1 MNNYK
6 LIHIFIFYKNEIK
19 ILKNLMYFYNITYIK
34 KYKKNKNF
42 FFYKSEKK
50 KNILK
55 WYFRM

>member
-50 KNILK
+50 RI
-55 WYFRM
+55 F